1 MLVLTRKPNQGVRI
15 GADVQVRILEISDG
29 QVRLGIVA
37 PRWVPVHREEVYQQI
52 QEANRQAAATS
63 PRDVAEALRALSPD
77 GTGRVVPEPSPPDP
91 QK

>member
-15 GADVQVRILEISDG
+15 GAEVQVRVLEISDG
-29 QVRLGIVA
+29 QVRLGITA
-37 PRWVPVHREEVYQQI
+37 PRWIPVHREEVYQQI

-63 PRDVAEALRALSPD
+63 PRDVAEALRALAHHIS
-77 GTGRVVPEPSPPDP
+77 RHAVPESP